1 MMYNGLLMI
10 SGRDYYKTESKVSE
24 SYKNHAL
31 IQLQNTFPDTP
42 LGYIRYSFYFHSF
55 KIQLQMSPNH
65 DSQLYGMTD
74 CMTTL

>member
-42 LGYIRYSFYFHSF
+42 LGYIRYIILLSL
-55 KIQLQMSPNH
+55 IQNSIADEPEPR
-65 DSQLYGMTD
+65 
-74 CMTTL
+74 